1 MNLFLSKEKGLDS
14 YLDKAIWF
22 SIIALIST
30 AIFSIALLQIFTSSA
45 IILWIVKIIV
55 TKNYTFVKTPLDK
68 IFLIFIAARILSI
81 PLSLYPEISY
91 IRFLKEIIFYTIFFV
106 VTNEFD
112 VTNRKKIILV
122 LRLIIITGIVSSV
135 YGCFNFLTGSV
146 ERATSLT
153 GGYYTLGIYLTL
165 VLSILLFTKKG
176 KNLIPTNIGWYF
188 SVLII
193 ISGIICTL
201 NRMHWVLM
209 VFLIIISFII
219 NKDKILITGFILLV
233 ILSILIIPDIM
244 NRFDLLIN
252 LMSNTSDRNI
262 IYQAALDM
270 VFNRPIF
277 GHGLATFK
285 EIFPSF
291 DKVGDGAINSWHN
304 DFIQVYMES
313 GIVGLFSYVF
323 LIISVLKIGY
333 INIKRFFNNQ
343 FYKSISIGILIST
356 TVLMITGGFFDPITS
371 IIIFVMLGLLSLI
384 SSNSELIIETEK
396 LN

>member
-1 MNLFLSKEKGLDS
+1 
-14 YLDKAIWF
+14 
-22 SIIALIST
+22 
-30 AIFSIALLQIFTSSA
+30 
-45 IILWIVKIIV
+45 
-55 TKNYTFVKTPLDK
+55 
-68 IFLIFIAARILSI
+68 
-81 PLSLYPEISY
+81 
-91 IRFLKEIIFYTIFFV
+91 
-106 VTNEFD
+106 
-112 VTNRKKIILV
+112 
-122 LRLIIITGIVSSV
+122 LIIITGIVSSV

-209 VFLIIISFII
+209 VFLIVISFII

-384 SSNSELIIETEK
+384 SSNSESIIETEK

>member
-384 SSNSELIIETEK
+384 SSNSESIIETEK

>member
-1 MNLFLSKEKGLDS
+1 MNLFLSKEKSLDS
-14 YLDKAIWF
+14 YLDKAIWV

-30 AIFSIALLQIFTSSA
+30 AIFSIALLQIFTCSA

-55 TKNYTFVKTPLDK
+55 TKKYTFVKTPLDK

-112 VTNRKKIILV
+112 VRDRKKIIFI
-122 LRLIIITGIVSSV
+122 LRLIIITGIISSI

-176 KNLIPTNIGWYF
+176 VKLIPTNFGWYF
-188 SVLII
+188 TVLII

-209 VFLIIISFII
+209 VFLIVISFII
-219 NKDKILITGFILLV
+219 NKDKILISGFILLA
-233 ILSILIIPDIM
+233 ILSILIVPDIM

-270 VFNRPIF
+270 VFNRPVF

-313 GIVGLFSYVF
+313 GFVGLISYVF
-323 LIISVLKIGY
+323 LIILIFKTGIT
-333 INIKRFFNNQ
+333 NIKSFKNNQ
-343 FYKSISIGILIST
+343 FYKSLSLGILIGT
-356 TVLMITGGFFDPITS
+356 TLLMITGGFFEPITS
-371 IIIFVMLGLLSLI
+371 IIVFLLLAILALI
-384 SSNSELIIETEK
+384 SSNTNEIIK
-396 LN
+396 ADC

>member
-1 MNLFLSKEKGLDS
+1 MNLFSSKEKGLDS

-384 SSNSELIIETEK
+384 SSNSESIIETEK

>member
-209 VFLIIISFII
+209 VFLIVISFII

>member
-1 MNLFLSKEKGLDS
+1 MNLFLAKEKGLDS

-165 VLSILLFTKKG
+165 VLAILLFTKKG

>member
-1 MNLFLSKEKGLDS
+1 MNLFSSKEKGLDS

-209 VFLIIISFII
+209 VFLIVISFII

-384 SSNSELIIETEK
+384 SSNSESIIETEK

>member
-188 SVLII
+188 TVLII

-209 VFLIIISFII
+209 VFLIVISFII

-304 DFIQVYMES
+304 DFIQIYMES

>member
-1 MNLFLSKEKGLDS
+1 MNLFLAKEKGLDS

>member
-333 INIKRFFNNQ
+333 INIKKFFNNQ

>member
-209 VFLIIISFII
+209 VFLIVISFII

-384 SSNSELIIETEK
+384 SSNSESIIETEK